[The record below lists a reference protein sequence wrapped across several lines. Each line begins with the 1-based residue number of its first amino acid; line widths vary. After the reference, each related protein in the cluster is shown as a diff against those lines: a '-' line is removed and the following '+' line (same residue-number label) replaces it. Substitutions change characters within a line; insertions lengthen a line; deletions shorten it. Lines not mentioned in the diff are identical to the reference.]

1 MRITATQ
8 IEQWADTRDAQGI
21 LPILIRRLISATTT
35 ITALSMP
42 GGDSVSGSGWD
53 GIVQADKGNIW
64 VPGGSSFW
72 EMGCSSDIITKARS
86 DFRKRNQQIS
96 PQEAAQS
103 RFVFVSP
110 RRWPKRDNW
119 LKEARAEN
127 IWSDVYAFDADDLET
142 WLENAPAVA
151 LWFGELTGHTGAG
164 IESISHFWERWRTQS
179 QFPLT
184 KETLLAGREEEKNTL
199 NGFLSE
205 KKEQIIIRAD
215 SQEEAI
221 AFACASLI
229 EMGHENIAA
238 CITTDDGWR
247 FIDKN
252 PSIQLCLAMNSD
264 ISRQSRCQPERT
276 VFIPFSMGDHNTT
289 GNKRSDTITLERLT
303 RSDFEEK
310 LIALGEEESDARRLS
325 RTTGRS
331 WSVYRRLRARNP
343 TISSPVWLTTSPA
356 KALITLTLVGC
367 WNGKKEGDKYCIETI
382 AQKDYEELE
391 QELREISLR
400 DDSPVLQIG
409 DVWKAKSPIELLY
422 QLAPRLTESQLERFF
437 LVVKQT
443 LLKPNPAL
451 ELKNEDR
458 WMASI
463 YGKVRSESDFIL
475 KSIADSLVKLR
486 IYAESSEGINSDF
499 IIAAI
504 DNLVRDLLM
513 DADGERWLS
522 LTDVLCSLAEASPE
536 VFLKSI
542 ETSLQSTEVAVTR
555 PLTETSESTGFGMR
569 CWHADLLHALEI
581 LAWNPRRLFRV
592 SLILATLSSLRIQGN
607 WANTPENTLK
617 SLLRPYWPQTMATDE
632 QRLIVLDML
641 VKKHE
646 SIVWHFLYEQTDPM
660 GGMYMENARPK
671 WRDDD
676 AGSAQMRGIF
686 LSAYYSALGERILD
700 LAENNAE
707 RIAALIRRIDHFE
720 GAYQERLIALIK
732 STISFSDGDKE
743 IVREALYHYLNWH
756 NSYNTD
762 GDKKSRAVAEN
773 LMAFVSSFTLQD
785 IILDKRR
792 LFTSQYPALAE
803 GSERDYNKHSKEII
817 KMRTSAIEEIYSMQG
832 WNGISSLFS
841 VAQSP
846 SVIGESL
853 ATCNLNLMDSFSWII
868 EKFKDNG
875 FPFHDPL
882 ISSFYTWLPEE
893 KKLIL
898 LNSQEFKNEMDS
910 DEKIA
915 AFHSILPPNMA
926 TWHNLASYPESAQAL
941 YWKRI
946 NYPYI
951 WSDDADEID
960 YFIGKM
966 MLSERYISAFNLVKH
981 RMEKIS
987 WQNILKLLNG
997 FRTSTE
1003 KDVPIPNGW
1012 HLSKAIEYLESSA
1025 SGQVSR
1031 LDLALLEFFFFSAFR
1046 NCEKGAKNLYAELL
1060 SNPPLFI
1067 QLIYLAYKPESEKEY
1082 KQDESLMAAAQQAGR
1097 VLNQGKGIP
1106 GLKQDN
1112 NIDEFAFNNWIKEV
1126 RKLATEN
1133 DRSNTTDYII
1143 GEWISRSKNINNAPW
1158 HSIIIKDLLEET
1170 ERDEIR
1176 EGFYFGTINSRGA
1189 TVRAYYEGGDKER
1202 KLVDQYKEIANQL
1215 YFTHPKLA
1223 SVFDDLASHYDF
1235 DAANNDRH
1243 AKLRLEGY

>member
-64 VPGGSSFW
+64 VPDGSSFW

-110 RRWPKRDNW
+110 RRWPKKDNW

-127 IWSDVYAFDADDLET
+127 IWSDVYALDADDLET
-142 WLENAPAVA
+142 WLENTPAVA

-164 IESISHFWERWRTQS
+164 IESISHFWEQWRNQS

-221 AFACASLI
+221 AFACSSLI

-238 CITTDDGWR
+238 CITTDEGWR

-252 PSIQLCLAMNSD
+252 PSIQFCLAMNSD

-276 VFIPFSMGDHNTT
+276 VFIPFSLGDHNTK

-331 WSVYRRLRARNP
+331 WSVYRRLRAKNP

-367 WNGKKEGDKYCIETI
+367 WNGKKEGDKYCVETI

-391 QELREISLR
+391 QGLREISLR

-443 LLKPNPAL
+443 LLKPDPAL

-513 DADGERWLS
+513 DANGERWLS

-542 ETSLQSTEVAVTR
+542 EISLQSTEASVTR
-555 PLTETSESTGFGMR
+555 LLMETSESTGFGMR

-581 LAWNPRRLFRV
+581 LAWNPRRLFRI
-592 SLILATLSSLRIQGN
+592 SLILATLSSLKIQGN
-607 WANTPENTLK
+607 WTNTPENTLK

-632 QRLIVLDML
+632 QRLVVLDVL
-641 VKKHE
+641 IKKHD
-646 SIVWHFLYEQTDPM
+646 SIAWRFLYEQTDPM
-660 GGMYMENARPK
+660 SGFYMENARPK

-700 LAENNAE
+700 LAEKNAE
-707 RIAALIRRIDHFE
+707 RIAALINRIDHFE

-762 GDKKSRAVAEN
+762 GDKKSRAVAEK
-773 LMAFVSSFTLQD
+773 LMAFISLLTLQD

-792 LFTSQYPALAE
+792 LFTYQYPVLPE
-803 GSERDYNKHSKEII
+803 GSERDYKAHSKEITE
-817 KMRTSAIEEIYSMQG
+817 MRTSAIEGIYLQQG
-832 WNGISSLFS
+832 WNGISSLLS
-841 VAQSP
+841 LAQSP

-853 ATCNLNLMDSFSWII
+853 ATCNLNLLESFSWIV
-868 EKFKDNG
+868 ETFRDKG
-875 FPFHDPL
+875 FPFHDQL
-882 ISSFYTWLPEE
+882 ISSFYAWLPEE
-893 KKLIL
+893 KKHIL

-910 DEKIA
+910 DQKIA
-915 AFHSILPPNMA
+915 AFHSVLPPNIA
-926 TWHNLASYPESAQAL
+926 TWHSLTSYPESAQTL
-941 YWKRI
+941 YWKGI
-946 NYPYI
+946 NYPHF

-966 MLSERYISAFNLVKH
+966 MLSERYMSAFNLVKH

-1012 HLSKAIEYLESSA
+1012 HLSKAIEYLESS
-1025 SGQVSR
+1025 GQVSR

-1067 QLIYLAYKPESEKEY
+1067 QLICLAYKPESEKEY
-1082 KQDESLMAAAQQAGR
+1082 KQDESLMAAAQQARR
-1097 VLNQGKGIP
+1097 VLDQGKGIP
-1106 GLKQDN
+1106 GQKSDHS
-1112 NIDEFAFNNWIKEV
+1112 IDEDVFSNWIKEV

-1133 DRSNTTDYII
+1133 DRGNIANYII
-1143 GEWISRSKNINNAPW
+1143 GKWLTHSEHLNDAPW
-1158 HSIIIKDLLEET
+1158 PSMIIRDLLEET

-1176 EGFYFGTINSRGA
+1176 EGFYLGVINSRGT

-1223 SVFDDLASHYDF
+1223 SVFDELASHYDF
-1235 DAANNDRH
+1235 DATHEDQR
-1243 AKLRLEGY
+1243 AKLRIEGY

>member
-1 MRITATQ
+1 GR
-8 IEQWADTRDAQGI
+8 
-21 LPILIRRLISATTT
+21 
-35 ITALSMP
+35 
-42 GGDSVSGSGWD
+42 
-53 GIVQADKGNIW
+53 
-64 VPGGSSFW
+64 
-72 EMGCSSDIITKARS
+72 
-86 DFRKRNQQIS
+86 
-96 PQEAAQS
+96 
-103 RFVFVSP
+103 
-110 RRWPKRDNW
+110 
-119 LKEARAEN
+119 
-127 IWSDVYAFDADDLET
+127 
-142 WLENAPAVA
+142 
-151 LWFGELTGHTGAG
+151 TGAG

-276 VFIPFSMGDHNTT
+276 VFIPFSLGDHNTT

-581 LAWNPRRLFRV
+581 LAWNPRRLLRV

-607 WANTPENTLK
+607 WTNTPENTLK

-641 VKKHE
+641 IKKHE
-646 SIVWHFLYEQTDPM
+646 SIVWRFLYEQTDPM

-686 LSAYYSALGERILD
+686 LSAYYSALGERILN

-707 RIAALIRRIDHFE
+707 RIADLIRRIDHFE
-720 GAYQERLIALIK
+720 GVYQERLILLIK
-732 STISFSDGDKE
+732 STTSFPDKDKE
-743 IVREALYHYLNWH
+743 
-756 NSYNTD
+756 
-762 GDKKSRAVAEN
+762 
-773 LMAFVSSFTLQD
+773 
-785 IILDKRR
+785 
-792 LFTSQYPALAE
+792 
-803 GSERDYNKHSKEII
+803 
-817 KMRTSAIEEIYSMQG
+817 
-832 WNGISSLFS
+832 
-841 VAQSP
+841 
-846 SVIGESL
+846 
-853 ATCNLNLMDSFSWII
+853 
-868 EKFKDNG
+868 
-875 FPFHDPL
+875 
-882 ISSFYTWLPEE
+882 
-893 KKLIL
+893 
-898 LNSQEFKNEMDS
+898 
-910 DEKIA
+910 
-915 AFHSILPPNMA
+915 
-926 TWHNLASYPESAQAL
+926 
-941 YWKRI
+941 
-946 NYPYI
+946 
-951 WSDDADEID
+951 
-960 YFIGKM
+960 
-966 MLSERYISAFNLVKH
+966 
-981 RMEKIS
+981 
-987 WQNILKLLNG
+987 
-997 FRTSTE
+997 
-1003 KDVPIPNGW
+1003 
-1012 HLSKAIEYLESSA
+1012 
-1025 SGQVSR
+1025 
-1031 LDLALLEFFFFSAFR
+1031 
-1046 NCEKGAKNLYAELL
+1046 
-1060 SNPPLFI
+1060 
-1067 QLIYLAYKPESEKEY
+1067 
-1082 KQDESLMAAAQQAGR
+1082 
-1097 VLNQGKGIP
+1097 
-1106 GLKQDN
+1106 
-1112 NIDEFAFNNWIKEV
+1112 
-1126 RKLATEN
+1126 
-1133 DRSNTTDYII
+1133 
-1143 GEWISRSKNINNAPW
+1143 
-1158 HSIIIKDLLEET
+1158 
-1170 ERDEIR
+1170 
-1176 EGFYFGTINSRGA
+1176 
-1189 TVRAYYEGGDKER
+1189 
-1202 KLVDQYKEIANQL
+1202 
-1215 YFTHPKLA
+1215 
-1223 SVFDDLASHYDF
+1223 
-1235 DAANNDRH
+1235 
-1243 AKLRLEGY
+1243 

>member
-8 IEQWADTRDAQGI
+8 IEQWADTRDAQGM

-42 GGDSVSGSGWD
+42 GGDSVSSSGWD

-64 VPGGSSFW
+64 VPDGASFW

-110 RRWPKRDNW
+110 RRWSKKDSW
-119 LKEARAEN
+119 LKEAQAEN
-127 IWSDVYAFDADDLET
+127 IWSGVYALDADDLEA
-142 WLENAPAVA
+142 WLENTPAVA
-151 LWFGELTGHTGAG
+151 LWFSEITGHTGAG
-164 IESISHFWERWRTQS
+164 IESISHFWERWCNQS

-184 KETLLAGREEEKNTL
+184 KDTLLAGREEEKNTL
-199 NGFLSE
+199 NDFLSD

-215 SQEEAI
+215 SQEEGI

-229 EMGHENIAA
+229 EMGHENISA
-238 CITTDDGWR
+238 CITTDDGWH

-252 PSIQLCLAMNSD
+252 PSIQFCLAMNSD
-264 ISRQSRCQPERT
+264 ISRQSRHQPERT
-276 VFIPFSMGDHNTT
+276 IFIPFSLGDHNTT
-289 GNKRSDTITLERLT
+289 SNKRSDTITLERLT

-325 RTTGRS
+325 QTTGRS
-331 WSVYRRLRARNP
+331 WSVYRRLRAKNP
-343 TISSPVWLTTSPA
+343 AISSPVWLTTSPA

-367 WNGKKEGDKYCIETI
+367 WNTKKEGDKYCVETI

-443 LLKPNPAL
+443 LLKPDPAL

-458 WMASI
+458 WMAAI

-522 LTDVLCSLAEASPE
+522 LTDVLCPLAEASPE

-542 ETSLQSTEVAVTR
+542 ETSLQSTEVSVTR
-555 PLTETSESTGFGMR
+555 LLTETSESTGFGMR

-581 LAWNPRRLFRV
+581 LAWNPRRLLRI

-607 WANTPENTLK
+607 WTNTPENTLK

-632 QRLIVLDML
+632 QRLVVLDML
-641 VKKHE
+641 IKKHD
-646 SIVWHFLYEQTDPM
+646 SIVWRFLYEQTDPM
-660 GGMYMENARPK
+660 GGVYMGNARPK

-676 AGSAQMRGIF
+676 AGSAQMRGTF
-686 LSAYYSALGERILD
+686 LYEYYSALSERILV
-700 LAENNAE
+700 LAEKNVE
-707 RIAALIRRIDHFE
+707 RIAALIKRIDHFE
-720 GAYQERLIALIK
+720 GTYQERLIALIK
-732 STISFSDGDKE
+732 RAISFSDGDKE
-743 IVREALYHYLNWH
+743 IIREALYHYLSWH
-756 NSYNTD
+756 NSYNKD
-762 GDKKSRAVAEN
+762 GDKKSRTVAED
-773 LMAFVSSFTLQD
+773 LMSFVGLLTPKD

-792 LFTSQYPALAE
+792 LFTSQYPALPE
-803 GSERDYNKHSKEII
+803 GNEIDRIIHSEKII
-817 KMRTSAIEEIYSMQG
+817 KMRTNAIEEIYFHQG
-832 WNGISSLFS
+832 LDGISSLLS
-841 VAQSP
+841 LAQSP

-853 ATCNLNLMDSFSWII
+853 ATCNLNLIDSFTWII
-868 EKFKDNG
+868 EKFKGNG
-875 FPFHDPL
+875 FPFHDQL
-882 ISSFYTWLPEE
+882 ISSFYAWLPEE

-898 LNSQEFKNEMDS
+898 LNSQEFKNEMNS
-910 DEKIA
+910 DDKIA

-926 TWHNLASYPESAQAL
+926 TWHNLSSYSESAQML
-941 YWKRI
+941 YWKGI
-946 NYPYI
+946 NYPHI
-951 WSDDADEID
+951 WSDNADEID

-966 MLSERYISAFNLVKH
+966 MFADRYISTFNLVKH
-981 RMEKIS
+981 RIEKVS
-987 WQNILKLLNG
+987 WQNLLKLLNG
-997 FRTSTE
+997 FRTTTE
-1003 KDVPIPNGW
+1003 KDVPIPDGW
-1012 HLSKAIEYLESSA
+1012 YLSRAIEYLES

-1031 LDLALLEFFFFSAFR
+1031 LDLSLLEFFFFSAFR
-1046 NCEKGAKNLYAELL
+1046 NCEKGAKNLYTELL
-1060 SNPPLFI
+1060 SNPPLFV
-1067 QLIYLAYKPESEKEY
+1067 QLICLAYKPESNKEY

-1097 VLNQGKGIP
+1097 VLDQGKGIP
-1106 GLKQDN
+1106 GQRPDD
-1112 NIDEFAFNNWIKEV
+1112 NIDEVVFSNWIEEV
-1126 RKLATEN
+1126 RKLAAEN

-1143 GEWISRSKNINNAPW
+1143 GKWLSRSKHLNNAPW
-1158 HSIIIKDLLEET
+1158 SSIIIRDLLEET

-1176 EGFYFGTINSRGA
+1176 EGFYYGTINSRGT

-1223 SVFDDLASHYDF
+1223 CVFDDLASHYDF
-1235 DAANNDRH
+1235 DAVNQDRH

>member
-8 IEQWADTRDAQGI
+8 IEQWADTRDAQGM

-42 GGDSVSGSGWD
+42 GGDSVSTSGWD

-64 VPGGSSFW
+64 VPDGASFW

-96 PQEAAQS
+96 PQEAAKS
-103 RFVFVSP
+103 CFVFVSP
-110 RRWPKRDNW
+110 RRWPKKDSW

-127 IWSDVYAFDADDLET
+127 IWSDVYALDANDLEA
-142 WLENAPAVA
+142 WLENTPAVA

-164 IESISHFWERWRTQS
+164 IESISHFWERWRNQS

-238 CITTDDGWR
+238 CITTEDGWR

-252 PSIQLCLAMNSD
+252 PSIKFCLAMNSD
-264 ISRQSRCQPERT
+264 ISRQSRHQPERT
-276 VFIPFSMGDHNTT
+276 VFIPFSLGDHNTT

-310 LIALGEEESDARRLS
+310 LIVLGEEESDARRLS

-367 WNGKKEGDKYCIETI
+367 WNGKKEGDKYCVETI

-422 QLAPRLTESQLERFF
+422 QLAPRLTESQLKRFF

-443 LLKPNPAL
+443 LRKPDPAL

-458 WMASI
+458 WMAAI

-499 IIAAI
+499 IIVAI

-513 DADGERWLS
+513 DSDGERWLS

-542 ETSLQSTEVAVTR
+542 ETSLQSTEASVTR
-555 PLTETSESTGFGMR
+555 LLMETSESTGFGMR

-581 LAWNPRRLFRV
+581 LAWNPRRLRRI
-592 SLILATLSSLRIQGN
+592 SLILTTLSSLRIQGN

-641 VKKHE
+641 IKKHD
-646 SIVWHFLYEQTDPM
+646 SIAWRFLYEQTDPM

-686 LSAYYSALGERILD
+686 FSAYYSALGERILS
-700 LAENNAE
+700 LAEKNAE
-707 RIAALIRRIDHFE
+707 RIAALIERIDHFE
-720 GAYQERLIALIK
+720 GTYQERLISLIK
-732 STISFSDGDKE
+732 SATSFPEKDKE

-762 GDKKSRAVAEN
+762 GDKKSRSVAED
-773 LMAFVSSFTLQD
+773 LMPFVSLLTPQD

-792 LFTSQYPALAE
+792 LFTSHYPVLPE
-803 GSERDYNKHSKEII
+803 GSERDHLRHSEKIR
-817 KMRTSAIEEIYSMQG
+817 KMRINAIEEIYYHQG
-832 WNGISSLFS
+832 WDGLSSLLS

-853 ATCNLNLMDSFSWII
+853 ATCNLHLLDSLSWII
-868 EKFKDNG
+868 EKFRSNG

-882 ISSFYTWLPEE
+882 ISSFYNWLPEE
-893 KKLIL
+893 KRLIL
-898 LNSQEFKNEMDS
+898 INSSIFKNEMDS
-910 DEKIA
+910 DKKIA
-915 AFHSILPPNMA
+915 AFHSVLPPTMA
-926 TWHNLASYPESAQAL
+926 TWHNLTNYPESAQML
-941 YWKRI
+941 YWKGI
-946 NYPYI
+946 NYPHI

-966 MLSERYISAFNLVKH
+966 MLSDRYISAFNLVKH
-981 RMEKIS
+981 RMEKVS
-987 WQNILKLLNG
+987 WQNLLKLLNG
-997 FRTSTE
+997 FRTTAE
-1003 KDVPIPNGW
+1003 KDVPMPDGW
-1012 HLSKAIEYLESSA
+1012 HLSKAIEYLES

-1046 NCEKGAKNLYAELL
+1046 NCEKGAKNLYTELL
-1060 SNPPLFI
+1060 SNPPLFV
-1067 QLIYLAYKPESEKEY
+1067 QLICLAYKPESEKEY

-1097 VLNQGKGIP
+1097 VLDQGKGIP
-1106 GLKQDN
+1106 GQKSDHS
-1112 NIDEFAFNNWIKEV
+1112 IDEYVFSNWIEEV

-1143 GEWISRSKNINNAPW
+1143 GEWLSRSKHLNDPPW
-1158 HSIIIKDLLEET
+1158 TSITIKDLLEET

-1176 EGFYFGTINSRGA
+1176 EGFYFGTINSRG
-1189 TVRAYYEGGDKER
+1189 TTIRAYYEGGDKER
-1202 KLVDQYKEIANQL
+1202 KLVDQYKETANQL

-1223 SVFDDLASHYDF
+1223 SVFDNLASHYDF
-1235 DAANNDRH
+1235 DAANNDQH

>member
-8 IEQWADTRDAQGI
+8 IEQWADTRDAQGM

-42 GGDSVSGSGWD
+42 GGDSVSTSGWD

-64 VPGGSSFW
+64 VPDGASFW

-96 PQEAAQS
+96 PQEAAKS
-103 RFVFVSP
+103 CFVFVSP
-110 RRWPKRDNW
+110 RRWPKKDSW

-127 IWSDVYAFDADDLET
+127 IWSDVYALDANDLEA
-142 WLENAPAVA
+142 WLENTPAVA

-164 IESISHFWERWRTQS
+164 IESISHFWERWRNQS

-221 AFACASLI
+221 AFACANLI

-238 CITTDDGWR
+238 CITTEDGWH
-247 FIDKN
+247 FIDRN
-252 PSIQLCLAMNSD
+252 PSIKFCLAMNSD
-264 ISRQSRCQPERT
+264 ISRQSRHQPERT
-276 VFIPFSMGDHNTT
+276 VFIPFSLGDHNTT

-343 TISSPVWLTTSPA
+343 TISSPVLLTTSPE

-367 WNGKKEGDKYCIETI
+367 WNGKKEGDKYCVETI

-422 QLAPRLTESQLERFF
+422 QLAPRLTESQLKRFF
-437 LVVKQT
+437 MVVKQT
-443 LLKPNPAL
+443 LLKPDPAL
-451 ELKNEDR
+451 ELKTEDR
-458 WMASI
+458 WMAAI

-499 IIAAI
+499 IIVAI

-536 VFLKSI
+536 VFLKST
-542 ETSLQSTEVAVTR
+542 ETSLQSTEASVTR
-555 PLTETSESTGFGMR
+555 LLMETSESTGFGMR

-581 LAWNPRRLFRV
+581 LAWNPRRLLRV
-592 SLILATLSSLRIQGN
+592 SLILAKLSSLRIQGN

-632 QRLIVLDML
+632 QRLVVLDML
-641 VKKHE
+641 IKKYD
-646 SIVWHFLYEQTDPM
+646 SIVWRFLYEQTDPM

-686 LSAYYSALGERILD
+686 LSAYYSALGERILN

-720 GAYQERLIALIK
+720 GTYQKRLIALIK
-732 STISFSDGDKE
+732 NTISFSDGDKE

-773 LMAFVSSFTLQD
+773 LMAFVSLFTIQD

-792 LFTSQYPALAE
+792 LFTSQYTVLAE
-803 GSERDYNKHSKEII
+803 GGDRDHEAHSKEII
-817 KMRTSAIEEIYSMQG
+817 KMRTSAIEEIYYKQG
-832 WNGISSLFS
+832 WDGISSLLS
-841 VAQSP
+841 AAQSP

-853 ATCNLNLMDSFSWII
+853 ATCDLNLIDSFSWII
-868 EKFKDNG
+868 EKFKGND
-875 FPFHDPL
+875 FPFHDQL
-882 ISSFYTWLPEE
+882 ISSFYAWLPEE
-893 KKLIL
+893 KQLIL

-915 AFHSILPPNMA
+915 ALHSVLPPNMA
-926 TWHNLASYPESAQAL
+926 TWYNLESYPESAQTL

-946 NYPYI
+946 NYPHI

-966 MLSERYISAFNLVKH
+966 TLSDRYISAFNLVKH

-987 WQNILKLLNG
+987 WQNLLKLLNG
-997 FRTSTE
+997 FRTTTE
-1003 KDVPIPNGW
+1003 KDVSIPNGW
-1012 HLSKAIEYLESSA
+1012 YLSKAIEYLESS
-1025 SGQVSR
+1025 GQVSR
-1031 LDLALLEFFFFSAFR
+1031 
-1046 NCEKGAKNLYAELL
+1046 
-1060 SNPPLFI
+1060 
-1067 QLIYLAYKPESEKEY
+1067 
-1082 KQDESLMAAAQQAGR
+1082 
-1097 VLNQGKGIP
+1097 
-1106 GLKQDN
+1106 
-1112 NIDEFAFNNWIKEV
+1112 
-1126 RKLATEN
+1126 
-1133 DRSNTTDYII
+1133 
-1143 GEWISRSKNINNAPW
+1143 
-1158 HSIIIKDLLEET
+1158 
-1170 ERDEIR
+1170 
-1176 EGFYFGTINSRGA
+1176 
-1189 TVRAYYEGGDKER
+1189 
-1202 KLVDQYKEIANQL
+1202 
-1215 YFTHPKLA
+1215 
-1223 SVFDDLASHYDF
+1223 
-1235 DAANNDRH
+1235 
-1243 AKLRLEGY
+1243 

>member
-8 IEQWADTRDAQGI
+8 IEQWADTRDAQGM

-42 GGDSVSGSGWD
+42 GGDSVSSSGWD

-64 VPGGSSFW
+64 VPDGASFW

-110 RRWPKRDNW
+110 RRWSKKDSW
-119 LKEARAEN
+119 LKEAQAEN
-127 IWSDVYAFDADDLET
+127 IWSGVYALDADDLEA
-142 WLENAPAVA
+142 WLENTPAVA
-151 LWFGELTGHTGAG
+151 LWFSEITGHTGAG
-164 IESISHFWERWRTQS
+164 IESISHFWERWCNQS

-184 KETLLAGREEEKNTL
+184 KDTLLAGREEEKNTL
-199 NGFLSE
+199 NDFLSD

-215 SQEEAI
+215 SQEEGI

-229 EMGHENIAA
+229 EMGHENISA
-238 CITTDDGWR
+238 CITTDDGWH

-252 PSIQLCLAMNSD
+252 PSIQFCLAMNSD
-264 ISRQSRCQPERT
+264 ISRQSRHQPERT
-276 VFIPFSMGDHNTT
+276 IFIPFSLGDHNTT
-289 GNKRSDTITLERLT
+289 NNKRSDTITLERLT

-325 RTTGRS
+325 QTTGRS
-331 WSVYRRLRARNP
+331 WSVYRRLRAKNP
-343 TISSPVWLTTSPA
+343 AISSPVWLTTSPA

-367 WNGKKEGDKYCIETI
+367 WNTKKEGDKYCVETI

-443 LLKPNPAL
+443 LLKPDPAL

-458 WMASI
+458 WMAAI

-522 LTDVLCSLAEASPE
+522 LTDVLCPLAEASPE

-542 ETSLQSTEVAVTR
+542 ETSLQSTEVSVTR
-555 PLTETSESTGFGMR
+555 LLTETSESTGFGMR

-581 LAWNPRRLFRV
+581 LAWNPRRLLRI

-607 WANTPENTLK
+607 WTNTPENTLK

-632 QRLIVLDML
+632 QRLVVLDML
-641 VKKHE
+641 IKKHD
-646 SIVWHFLYEQTDPM
+646 SIVWRFLYEQTDPM
-660 GGMYMENARPK
+660 GGVYMGNARPK

-676 AGSAQMRGIF
+676 AGSAQMRGTF
-686 LSAYYSALGERILD
+686 LYEYYSALSERILV
-700 LAENNAE
+700 LAEKNVE
-707 RIAALIRRIDHFE
+707 RIAALIKRIDHFE
-720 GAYQERLIALIK
+720 GTYQERLIALIK
-732 STISFSDGDKE
+732 RAISFSDGDKE
-743 IVREALYHYLNWH
+743 IIREALYHYLSWH
-756 NSYNTD
+756 NSYNKD
-762 GDKKSRAVAEN
+762 GDKKSRTVAED
-773 LMAFVSSFTLQD
+773 LMSFVGLLTPKD

-792 LFTSQYPALAE
+792 LFTSQYPALPE
-803 GSERDYNKHSKEII
+803 GNEIDRIIHSEKII
-817 KMRTSAIEEIYSMQG
+817 KMRTNAIEEIYFHQG
-832 WNGISSLFS
+832 LDGISSLLS
-841 VAQSP
+841 LAQSP

-853 ATCNLNLMDSFSWII
+853 ATCNLNLIDSFTWII
-868 EKFKDNG
+868 EKFKGNG
-875 FPFHDPL
+875 FPFHDQL
-882 ISSFYTWLPEE
+882 ISSFYAWLPEE

-898 LNSQEFKNEMDS
+898 LNSQEFKNEMNS
-910 DEKIA
+910 DDKIA

-926 TWHNLASYPESAQAL
+926 TWHNLSSYSESAQML
-941 YWKRI
+941 YWKGI
-946 NYPYI
+946 NYPHI
-951 WSDDADEID
+951 WSDNADEID

-966 MLSERYISAFNLVKH
+966 MFADRYISTFNLVKH
-981 RMEKIS
+981 RIEKVS
-987 WQNILKLLNG
+987 WQNLLKLLNG
-997 FRTSTE
+997 FRTTTE
-1003 KDVPIPNGW
+1003 KDVPIPDGW
-1012 HLSKAIEYLESSA
+1012 YLSRAIEYLES

-1031 LDLALLEFFFFSAFR
+1031 LDLSLLEFFFFSAFR
-1046 NCEKGAKNLYAELL
+1046 NCEKGAKNLYTELL
-1060 SNPPLFI
+1060 SNPPLFV
-1067 QLIYLAYKPESEKEY
+1067 QLICLAYKPESKKEY

-1097 VLNQGKGIP
+1097 VLDQGKGIP
-1106 GLKQDN
+1106 GQRPDD
-1112 NIDEFAFNNWIKEV
+1112 NIDEVVFSNWIEEV
-1126 RKLATEN
+1126 RKLAAEN

-1143 GEWISRSKNINNAPW
+1143 GKWLSRSKHLNNAPW
-1158 HSIIIKDLLEET
+1158 SSIIIRDLLEET

-1176 EGFYFGTINSRGA
+1176 EGFYYGTINSRGT

-1223 SVFDDLASHYDF
+1223 CVFDDLASHYDF
-1235 DAANNDRH
+1235 DAVNQDRH

>member
-817 KMRTSAIEEIYSMQG
+817 KMRTSAIEEICYMQG

-868 EKFKDNG
+868 EKFKENG

-898 LNSQEFKNEMDS
+898 LNSQEFKNEMNS

-1106 GLKQDN
+1106 GLKKDN

>member
-64 VPGGSSFW
+64 IPGGSSFW

-110 RRWPKRDNW
+110 RRWPKKDNW

-127 IWSDVYAFDADDLET
+127 IWSNVYAFDADDLET
-142 WLENAPAVA
+142 WLENAPTVA

-164 IESISHFWERWRTQS
+164 IESISHFWERWCSQS

-221 AFACASLI
+221 AFTCASLI
-229 EMGHENIAA
+229 EMGYENIAA

-276 VFIPFSMGDHNTT
+276 VFIPFSLGDHNTT
-289 GNKRSDTITLERLT
+289 GNKRSDTITLERLA

-367 WNGKKEGDKYCIETI
+367 WNGKKEGDKYCVETI

-391 QELREISLR
+391 QELCEISLR

-443 LLKPNPAL
+443 LLKPDPAL

-504 DNLVRDLLM
+504 DNLVRDLLI

-522 LTDVLCSLAEASPE
+522 LTDVLCSLAETSPE

-581 LAWNPRRLFRV
+581 LAWNPRRLLRV

-607 WANTPENTLK
+607 WVNTPENTLK

-641 VKKHE
+641 IKKHE
-646 SIVWHFLYEQTDPM
+646 SIVWRFLYEQTDPM

-686 LSAYYSALGERILD
+686 LSAYYSALGERILN

-707 RIAALIRRIDHFE
+707 RIAALIGRIDHFE
-720 GAYQERLIALIK
+720 GAYQERLIVLIK
-732 STISFSDGDKE
+732 NTIYFSDGDKE

-773 LMAFVSSFTLQD
+773 LMAFVSLLTLQD
-785 IILDKRR
+785 IILDKHR
-792 LFTSQYPALAE
+792 LFASQYPVRVE
-803 GSERDYNKHSKEII
+803 GDKLDYKEHSKEIM
-817 KMRTSAIEEIYSMQG
+817 KMRTSALEEIYYKQG
-832 WNGISSLFS
+832 WDGLSSLLS
-841 VAQSP
+841 VAQSS

-853 ATCNLNLMDSFSWII
+853 ATCNLNLIDSFSWVI

-875 FPFHDPL
+875 FPFHDQL
-882 ISSFYTWLPEE
+882 MSSFYTWLPEE

-915 AFHSILPPNMA
+915 AFHSVLPPNMF
-926 TWHNLASYPESAQAL
+926 TWNNLASYPESAQTL

-946 NYPYI
+946 NYPHI

-987 WQNILKLLNG
+987 CHNILKLLNG

-1012 HLSKAIEYLESSA
+1012 HLSKAIEYLESSD
-1025 SGQVSR
+1025 QVSR

-1046 NCEKGAKNLYAELL
+1046 NSGEGAKNLYAELL

-1067 QLIYLAYKPESEKEY
+1067 QLICLAYKPESEKEY

-1106 GLKQDN
+1106 GLKPDN
-1112 NIDEFAFNNWIKEV
+1112 NIDEVVFNNWIKEV

-1143 GEWISRSKNINNAPW
+1143 GEWLSRSKIINNTPW
-1158 HSIIIKDLLEET
+1158 HSIIIKELLEET

-1176 EGFYFGTINSRGA
+1176 EGFYFGTINSRGT

>member
-1 MRITATQ
+1 
-8 IEQWADTRDAQGI
+8 
-21 LPILIRRLISATTT
+21 
-35 ITALSMP
+35 
-42 GGDSVSGSGWD
+42 
-53 GIVQADKGNIW
+53 
-64 VPGGSSFW
+64 
-72 EMGCSSDIITKARS
+72 
-86 DFRKRNQQIS
+86 
-96 PQEAAQS
+96 
-103 RFVFVSP
+103 
-110 RRWPKRDNW
+110 
-119 LKEARAEN
+119 
-127 IWSDVYAFDADDLET
+127 
-142 WLENAPAVA
+142 
-151 LWFGELTGHTGAG
+151 
-164 IESISHFWERWRTQS
+164 
-179 QFPLT
+179 
-184 KETLLAGREEEKNTL
+184 
-199 NGFLSE
+199 
-205 KKEQIIIRAD
+205 
-215 SQEEAI
+215 
-221 AFACASLI
+221 
-229 EMGHENIAA
+229 MGHENIAA

-264 ISRQSRCQPERT
+264 ISKQSRCQPERT
-276 VFIPFSMGDHNTT
+276 VFIPFSLGDHNTT
-289 GNKRSDTITLERLT
+289 GNKQNDTITLERLT

-367 WNGKKEGDKYCIETI
+367 WNGKKEGDKYCVETI

-443 LLKPNPAL
+443 LLKPDPAL

-542 ETSLQSTEVAVTR
+542 EISLQSTEVAVNR

-632 QRLIVLDML
+632 QRIIVLDML
-641 VKKHE
+641 IKKHE
-646 SIVWHFLYEQTDPM
+646 SIVWRFLYEQTDPM

-720 GAYQERLIALIK
+720 GTYQERLIALIK

-762 GDKKSRAVAEN
+762 GDKKSRATAEN
-773 LMAFVSSFTLQD
+773 LMVFVSSFTLRD
-785 IILDKRR
+785 IIIDKRR
-792 LFTSQYPALAE
+792 LFTSQYPVLAE
-803 GSERDYNKHSKEII
+803 GSERDYDFHSKEII
-817 KMRTSAIEEIYSMQG
+817 KMRTSAIEEIYFQQG
-832 WNGISSLFS
+832 WDGISSLLS

-846 SVIGESL
+846 SVIGETL
-853 ATCNLNLMDSFSWII
+853 ATCNLNLIESFSWIV

-882 ISSFYTWLPEE
+882 ISSFYAWLPEE
-893 KKLIL
+893 KQLIL

-926 TWHNLASYPESAQAL
+926 TWHNLASYPESAQTL

-946 NYPYI
+946 NYPHI

-1003 KDVPIPNGW
+1003 KDAPIPNGW
-1012 HLSKAIEYLESSA
+1012 HLSKAIEYLES

-1082 KQDESLMAAAQQAGR
+1082 KQDESLMVASQQARR
-1097 VLNQGKGIP
+1097 VLEQGKGIP
-1106 GLKQDN
+1106 GQKSDHS
-1112 NIDEFAFNNWIKEV
+1112 IDEDVFSNWIKEV

-1133 DRSNTTDYII
+1133 DRSNIADYII
-1143 GEWISRSKNINNAPW
+1143 GEWLSRSKIINNAPW
-1158 HSIIIKDLLEET
+1158 HNIIIKDLLEET

-1223 SVFDDLASHYDF
+1223 SVFDELASHYDF

>member
-110 RRWPKRDNW
+110 RRWPKKDNW

-276 VFIPFSMGDHNTT
+276 VFIPFSLGDHNTT

-422 QLAPRLTESQLERFF
+422 QIAPRLTESQLERFF

-581 LAWNPRRLFRV
+581 LAWNPKRLFRV

-641 VKKHE
+641 IKKHE
-646 SIVWHFLYEQTDPM
+646 SIVWRFLYEQTDPM

-686 LSAYYSALGERILD
+686 LSAYYSALGERILN

-707 RIAALIRRIDHFE
+707 RIADLIRRIDHFE
-720 GAYQERLIALIK
+720 GVYQERLILLIK
-732 STISFSDGDKE
+732 STTSFPDKDKE

-762 GDKKSRAVAEN
+762 GDKKSRAIAED
-773 LMAFVSSFTLQD
+773 LMSFVDLLTPKD

-792 LFTSQYPALAE
+792 LFTLQYPVLPE
-803 GSERDYNKHSKEII
+803 GSERDHVKHSEKIRQ
-817 KMRTSAIEEIYSMQG
+817 MRTNAIEEIYNHQG
-832 WNGISSLFS
+832 WDGLSSLLS
-841 VAQSP
+841 VVQSP

-853 ATCNLNLMDSFSWII
+853 ATCNLHLTDSFSWIV
-868 EKFKDNG
+868 EKFRDNG

-882 ISSFYTWLPEE
+882 ISSFYNWLPEE
-893 KKLIL
+893 KRLIL
-898 LNSQEFKNEMDS
+898 INSSIFKNEMDS

-915 AFHSILPPNMA
+915 AFHSVLPPNMA
-926 TWHNLASYPESAQAL
+926 TWHNLTNYPENAQIL
-941 YWKRI
+941 YWKGI
-946 NYPYI
+946 NFPHI
-951 WSDDADEID
+951 WSDDTDEID

-966 MLSERYISAFNLVKH
+966 MLSDRYISAFNLVKH
-981 RMEKIS
+981 RMEKVS
-987 WQNILKLLNG
+987 WQNLLKLLNG
-997 FRTSTE
+997 FRTTAE
-1003 KDVPIPNGW
+1003 KDVPMPDGR
-1012 HLSKAIEYLESSA
+1012 HLSKAVEYLES

-1031 LDLALLEFFFFSAFR
+1031 LDLALLEFFFFTAFR
-1046 NCEKGAKNLYAELL
+1046 SCEKGAKNLYAELL
-1060 SNPPLFI
+1060 CNPPLFM
-1067 QLIYLAYKPESEKEY
+1067 QLICLAYKPESEKEY

-1106 GLKQDN
+1106 GLKADN
-1112 NIDEFAFNNWIKEV
+1112 NIDEVAFNNWIKEV

-1133 DRSNTTDYII
+1133 DRSDTTDYII
-1143 GEWISRSKNINNAPW
+1143 GEWLSRSKIINNAPW
-1158 HSIIIKDLLEET
+1158 HSIIIKELLEET

-1176 EGFYFGTINSRGA
+1176 EGFYFGTINSRGT

>member
-8 IEQWADTRDAQGI
+8 IEQWADTRDAQGM

-42 GGDSVSGSGWD
+42 GGDSVSTGGWD
-53 GIVQADKGNIW
+53 GIAQAKKGNIW
-64 VPGGSSFW
+64 VPEGISFW
-72 EMGCSSDIITKARS
+72 EMGCSFDIITKARS

-96 PQEAAQS
+96 PLDATQS

-110 RRWPKRDNW
+110 RRWSKKDNW

-127 IWSDVYAFDADDLET
+127 IWSDVYALDADDLEM

-151 LWFGELTGHTGAG
+151 LWFGELTGYTGAG
-164 IESISHFWERWRTQS
+164 IESISHFWERWRNQS
-179 QFPLT
+179 QCSLT
-184 KETLLAGREEEKNTL
+184 KETLLAGREKEKKTL
-199 NGFLSE
+199 DGFLSD
-205 KKEQIIIRAD
+205 KKEQVIIRAD

-221 AFACASLI
+221 AFVCASLI

-238 CITTDDGWR
+238 CITTDDGWH

-252 PSIQLCLAMNSD
+252 PSIQFCLAMNSD
-264 ISRQSRCQPERT
+264 VSRQSRHQPERT
-276 VFIPFSMGDHNTT
+276 VFIPFSLGDNNTT

-331 WSVYRRLRARNP
+331 WSVYRRLRAKNP

-367 WNGKKEGDKYCIETI
+367 WNGKKEGDKYCVETI
-382 AQKDYEELE
+382 AQKNHEELE

-443 LLKPNPAL
+443 LLKPDPAL
-451 ELKNEDR
+451 ELKNEER
-458 WMASI
+458 WMAAI
-463 YGKVRSESDFIL
+463 YGKVRAESDFIL

-504 DNLVRDLLM
+504 DNLIRDLLI

-522 LTDVLCSLAEASPE
+522 LADVLCPLAEASPE
-536 VFLKSI
+536 VFLSSI
-542 ETSLQSTEVAVTR
+542 ETSLHSTETAVTR
-555 PLTETSESTGFGMR
+555 LLTETSESTGFGMR
-569 CWHADLLHALEI
+569 CWHADLLRALEI
-581 LAWNPRRLFRV
+581 LAWNPKRLLRI

-607 WANTPENTLK
+607 WSNTPENTLK
-617 SLLRPYWPQTMATDE
+617 SLFRPYWPQTMATDD
-632 QRLIVLDML
+632 QRLSTLNILI
-641 VKKHE
+641 KKYD
-646 SIVWHFLYEQTDPM
+646 SIAWNFLYEQTDPM
-660 GGMYMENARPK
+660 GGVYMENSRPK

-676 AGSAQMRGIF
+676 AGSAQMRGVF
-686 LSAYYSALGERILD
+686 LSAYYSALGERILT
-700 LAENNAE
+700 LAEKNPE
-707 RIAALIRRIDHFE
+707 RIAALIERIDHFE
-720 GAYQERLIALIK
+720 GTYQERLIALIQR
-732 STISFSDGDKE
+732 TIYFSDEDKE
-743 IVREALYHYLNWH
+743 IVREALYHYLDWH

-762 GDKKSRAVAEN
+762 GDKKCRAIAEN
-773 LMAFVSSFTLQD
+773 LMAFVSLLTLQD

-803 GSERDYNKHSKEII
+803 GGDRDYNKNSKKII
-817 KMRTSAIEEIYSMQG
+817 KMRTSAIEEIHSRQG
-832 WNGISSLFS
+832 WGGISSLFS

-846 SVIGESL
+846 SAIGESL

-868 EKFKDNG
+868 EKFKGNG
-875 FPFHDPL
+875 FPFHDQL
-882 ISSFYTWLPEE
+882 ISSFYAWLPEE
-893 KKLIL
+893 KKLIIL
-898 LNSQEFKNEMDS
+898 KSQELKNEMNN

-915 AFHSILPPNMA
+915 AFHSVLPPNMA
-926 TWHNLASYPESAQAL
+926 TWHNLKNHPESAQML
-941 YWKRI
+941 YWKGI
-946 NYPYI
+946 NYPHF

-966 MLSERYISAFNLVKH
+966 ALSDRYISAFNLVKNN
-981 RMEKIS
+981 MEKVS
-987 WQNILKLLNG
+987 WQNLFKLLNG
-997 FRTSTE
+997 FRTTTE
-1003 KDVPIPNGW
+1003 KNVSLPNGW
-1012 HLSKAIEYLESSA
+1012 YLTKAIEYLESS
-1025 SGQVSR
+1025 GQVSR
-1031 LDLALLEFFFFSAFR
+1031 SDLALLEFFFFSAFR
-1046 NCEKGAKNLYAELL
+1046 NSGEGAKNLYEELL

-1067 QLIYLAYKPESEKEY
+1067 QLICLAYKPESEKEY
-1082 KQDESLMAAAQQAGR
+1082 KQDESLMAAAQQAER
-1097 VLNQGKGIP
+1097 VLAQGQGIP
-1106 GLKQDN
+1106 GLKPDDT
-1112 NIDEFAFNNWIKEV
+1112 IDEDVFSNWIRDV
-1126 RKLATEN
+1126 RKLAIEN
-1133 DRSNTTDYII
+1133 DRSNVTDYII
-1143 GEWISRSKNINNAPW
+1143 GEMISRSKNLNDAPW
-1158 HSIIIKDLLEET
+1158 TNMIIKDLLEET

-1176 EGFYFGTINSRGA
+1176 KGFFHATINSRG
-1189 TVRAYYEGGDKER
+1189 TTIRAYYEGGDKER
-1202 KLVDQYKEIANQL
+1202 KLVVQYKEIAHNL

-1223 SVFDDLASHYDF
+1223 CIFDNLASHYDF
-1235 DAANNDRH
+1235 YAAHEDRS

>member
-103 RFVFVSP
+103 RFIFVSP

-1031 LDLALLEFFFFSAFR
+1031 LDFALLEFFFFSAFR

-1106 GLKQDN
+1106 GLKKDN

>member
-1223 SVFDDLASHYDF
+1223 SVFDDLASHYGF

>member
-1 MRITATQ
+1 MRITTTQ
-8 IEQWADTRDAQGI
+8 IAQWADTRDAQGM

-42 GGDSVSGSGWD
+42 GGDSVSTSGWD

-64 VPGGSSFW
+64 VPDGASFW

-96 PQEAAQS
+96 PQEAAKS
-103 RFVFVSP
+103 CFVFVSP
-110 RRWPKRDNW
+110 RRWPQKDSW

-127 IWSDVYAFDADDLET
+127 IWSDVYALDADDLEA
-142 WLENAPAVA
+142 WLENTPAVA

-164 IESISHFWERWRTQS
+164 VESISHFWERWRNQS

-205 KKEQIIIRAD
+205 KKGQIIIRAD

-229 EMGHENIAA
+229 EMEHENIAA

-252 PSIQLCLAMNSD
+252 PSIKFCLAMNSD
-264 ISRQSRCQPERT
+264 ISRQSRHQPERT
-276 VFIPFSMGDHNTT
+276 VFIPFSLGDHNTT

-367 WNGKKEGDKYCIETI
+367 WNGKKEGDKYCVETI

-422 QLAPRLTESQLERFF
+422 QLAPRLTESQLKRFF

-443 LLKPNPAL
+443 LLKSDPAL
-451 ELKNEDR
+451 ELKKEDR
-458 WMASI
+458 WMAAI

-499 IIAAI
+499 IIVAI

-522 LTDVLCSLAEASPE
+522 LTDVLCSLAEASSE

-542 ETSLQSTEVAVTR
+542 ETSLQSTEASVTR
-555 PLTETSESTGFGMR
+555 LLMETSESTGFGMR

-581 LAWNPRRLFRV
+581 LAWNPRRLRRI
-592 SLILATLSSLRIQGN
+592 SLILATLSLLRIQGN

-641 VKKHE
+641 IKKHD
-646 SIVWHFLYEQTDPM
+646 SIAWRFLYEQTDPM

-686 LSAYYSALGERILD
+686 FSAYYSALGERILS
-700 LAENNAE
+700 LAEKNAE
-707 RIAALIRRIDHFE
+707 RIAALIERIDHFE
-720 GAYQERLIALIK
+720 GTYQERLISLIK
-732 STISFSDGDKE
+732 SATSFPEKDKE

-762 GDKKSRAVAEN
+762 GDKKSRSVAED
-773 LMAFVSSFTLQD
+773 LMPFVSLLTPQD

-792 LFTSQYPALAE
+792 LFTSHYPVLPE
-803 GSERDYNKHSKEII
+803 GSERDHLRHSEKIR
-817 KMRTSAIEEIYSMQG
+817 KMRINAIEEIYYHQG
-832 WNGISSLFS
+832 WDGLSSLLS
-841 VAQSP
+841 VAQAP

-853 ATCNLNLMDSFSWII
+853 ATCNLHLLDSLSWII
-868 EKFKDNG
+868 EKFRSNG

-882 ISSFYTWLPEE
+882 SSSFYNWLPEE
-893 KKLIL
+893 KRLIL
-898 LNSQEFKNEMDS
+898 INSSIFKNEMDS
-910 DEKIA
+910 DKKIA
-915 AFHSILPPNMA
+915 AFHSVLPPTMA
-926 TWHNLASYPESAQAL
+926 TWHNLTNYPESAQML
-941 YWKRI
+941 YWKGI
-946 NYPYI
+946 NYPHI

-966 MLSERYISAFNLVKH
+966 MLSDRYISAFNLVKH
-981 RMEKIS
+981 RMEKVS
-987 WQNILKLLNG
+987 WQNLFKLLNG
-997 FRTSTE
+997 FRTTAE
-1003 KDVPIPNGW
+1003 KDVPMPDGW
-1012 HLSKAIEYLESSA
+1012 HFSKAIEYLES

-1046 NCEKGAKNLYAELL
+1046 NCEKGAKNLYTELL
-1060 SNPPLFI
+1060 SNPPLFV
-1067 QLIYLAYKPESEKEY
+1067 QLICFAYKPESEKEY

-1097 VLNQGKGIP
+1097 VLDQGKGIP
-1106 GLKQDN
+1106 GQKSDHS
-1112 NIDEFAFNNWIKEV
+1112 IDEYVFSNWIEEV

-1143 GEWISRSKNINNAPW
+1143 GEWLSRSKYLNDAPW
-1158 HSIIIKDLLEET
+1158 TSITIKDLLEET

-1176 EGFYFGTINSRGA
+1176 EGFYFGTINSRG
-1189 TVRAYYEGGDKER
+1189 TTIRAYYEGGDKER

-1223 SVFDDLASHYDF
+1223 SIFDNLASHYDF

>member
-1 MRITATQ
+1 
-8 IEQWADTRDAQGI
+8 
-21 LPILIRRLISATTT
+21 
-35 ITALSMP
+35 MP
-42 GGDSVSGSGWD
+42 GGDSVSSSGWD
-53 GIVQADKGNIW
+53 GIVQTDKGNIW
-64 VPGGSSFW
+64 VPDGSSFW

-110 RRWPKRDNW
+110 RRWPKKDNW
-119 LKEARAEN
+119 LKEVRAEN
-127 IWSDVYAFDADDLET
+127 IWSDVYALDADDLET
-142 WLENAPAVA
+142 WLENTPAVA

-164 IESISHFWERWRTQS
+164 IESISHFWERWRNQS

-205 KKEQIIIRAD
+205 KKPQIIIRAD

-229 EMGHENIAA
+229 EMGHEHTAA

-252 PSIQLCLAMNSD
+252 PSIQFCLAMNRD
-264 ISRQSRCQPERT
+264 ISRQSRCQPEPT
-276 VFIPFSMGDHNTT
+276 VFIPFSLGDHNTT

-331 WSVYRRLRARNP
+331 WSVYRRLRAKNP
-343 TISSPVWLTTSPA
+343 AISSPVWLTTPPA
-356 KALITLTLVGC
+356 KALITLTLIGC
-367 WNGKKEGDKYCIETI
+367 WNGKKEGDKYCVGTI

-409 DVWKAKSPIELLY
+409 DVWKAKSSIELLY

-443 LLKPNPAL
+443 LLKLDPAL

-486 IYAESSEGINSDF
+486 IYAESSEGTNSDF

-542 ETSLQSTEVAVTR
+542 ETSLQSTEVAVKR
-555 PLTETSESTGFGMR
+555 LLTETSESTGFGMR

-581 LAWNPRRLFRV
+581 LAWNPRRLLRI
-592 SLILATLSSLRIQGN
+592 SLILATLSSLKIQGN
-607 WANTPENTLK
+607 WGNTPENTLK

-641 VKKHE
+641 IKKHD
-646 SIVWHFLYEQTDPM
+646 SIAWRFLYEQTDPIGGAYM
-660 GGMYMENARPK
+660 GNARPK

-676 AGSAQMRGIF
+676 AGSAQMRGNF
-686 LSAYYSALGERILD
+686 LYEYYSALGERILD
-700 LAENNAE
+700 LAEKNVE
-707 RIAALIRRIDHFE
+707 RIAALIERIDHFE
-720 GAYQERLIALIK
+720 ESYQERLIALIK
-732 STISFSDGDKE
+732 SAVSFSDGEKE

-762 GDKKSRAVAEN
+762 GDKKSRFVAED
-773 LMAFVSSFTLQD
+773 LMSFVGLLTPQD

-792 LFTSQYPALAE
+792 MFTSQYPALPE
-803 GSERDYNKHSKEII
+803 GNESDHVRHSEKIR
-817 KMRTSAIEEIYSMQG
+817 KMRINAIEEIYSHKG
-832 WNGISSLFS
+832 WDGISSLLS
-841 VAQSP
+841 LAQSP

-853 ATCNLNLMDSFSWII
+853 AACNLNLIDSLSWII
-868 EKFKDNG
+868 MKFRDKG
-875 FPFHDPL
+875 FPFHDEL
-882 ISSFYTWLPEE
+882 MSSFYAWLPEE
-893 KKLIL
+893 KRLIL
-898 LNSQEFKNEMDS
+898 INSPIFKNEMDN
-910 DEKIA
+910 DKKIA
-915 AFHSILPPNMA
+915 AFHSVLPPNMA
-926 TWHNLASYPESAQAL
+926 TWHNLTNYPESAQIL
-941 YWKRI
+941 YWKGI
-946 NYPYI
+946 NYPHI

-966 MLSERYISAFNLVKH
+966 MLSDRYISTFNLVKH
-981 RMEKIS
+981 RMEKVS
-987 WQNILKLLNG
+987 WQNLSKLLNG
-997 FRTSTE
+997 FRTTTE
-1003 KDVPIPNGW
+1003 NDVSIPNSW
-1012 HLSKAIEYLESSA
+1012 HLSKAIEYLESS
-1025 SGQVSR
+1025 GQVPR

-1046 NCEKGAKNLYAELL
+1046 SCEKGAKNLYAELL
-1060 SNPPLFI
+1060 SNPSLFI
-1067 QLIYLAYKPESEKEY
+1067 QLICLAYERESEKEY
-1082 KQDESLMAAAQQAGR
+1082 KQDESLMAAAQQARR
-1097 VLNQGKGIP
+1097 VLAQGKGNP
-1106 GLKQDN
+1106 GQKSDYS
-1112 NIDEFAFNNWIKEV
+1112 IDENVFSNWIKEV
-1126 RKLATEN
+1126 RKLAVEN
-1133 DRSNTTDYII
+1133 DRSHTTDYII
-1143 GEWISRSKNINNAPW
+1143 GEWLSRSKHLNDEPW
-1158 HSIIIKDLLEET
+1158 PSIIIRDLLEET

-1176 EGFYFGTINSRGA
+1176 EGFYSGTIHSRGA

-1202 KLVDQYKEIANQL
+1202 KLVNQYKEIANQL
-1215 YFTHPKLA
+1215 YFTHPKMA
-1223 SVFDDLASHYDF
+1223 CIFDKLASHYVF
-1235 DAANNDRH
+1235 YAENADRC
-1243 AKLRLEGY
+1243 AKLRVEGY

>member
-8 IEQWADTRDAQGI
+8 IEQWADTRDAQGM

-42 GGDSVSGSGWD
+42 GGDSVSTSGWD

-64 VPGGSSFW
+64 VPVGASFW

-86 DFRKRNQQIS
+86 DFQKRNQQIS
-96 PQEAAQS
+96 PQEATKS
-103 RFVFVSP
+103 CFVFVSP
-110 RRWPKRDNW
+110 RRWPKKDNW

-127 IWSDVYAFDADDLET
+127 IWSNVYALDADDLET
-142 WLENAPAVA
+142 WLENTPAVA
-151 LWFGELTGHTGAG
+151 LWFGELTGHTGTG
-164 IESISHFWERWRTQS
+164 IESISHFWERWRNQS

-221 AFACASLI
+221 AFVCASLI

-238 CITTDDGWR
+238 CITTDDGWH

-252 PSIQLCLAMNSD
+252 PSIQFCLAMNSD
-264 ISRQSRCQPERT
+264 ISRQSRHQPEKT
-276 VFIPFSMGDHNTT
+276 IFIPFTLGDHNTT

-367 WNGKKEGDKYCIETI
+367 WNGKKEGDKYCVETI

-391 QELREISLR
+391 QELHEISLR

-443 LLKPNPAL
+443 LLKPDPAL

-458 WMASI
+458 WIAAI

-499 IIAAI
+499 IIVAI
-504 DNLVRDLLM
+504 DNLVRELLM

-542 ETSLQSTEVAVTR
+542 ETSLQSTEASVTR
-555 PLTETSESTGFGMR
+555 LLMETSESTGFGMR

-581 LAWNPRRLFRV
+581 LAWNPRRLLRI
-592 SLILATLSSLRIQGN
+592 SLILAKLSSLKIQGN

-641 VKKHE
+641 IKKYD
-646 SIVWHFLYEQTDPM
+646 SIVWRFLYEQTDPM
-660 GGMYMENARPK
+660 GGVYMGNARPK

-676 AGSAQMRGIF
+676 AGSAQMRGYF
-686 LSAYYSALGERILD
+686 LYEYYSALGERILD
-700 LAENNAE
+700 LAEKNVE
-707 RIAALIRRIDHFE
+707 RIAALIKRIDHFE

-732 STISFSDGDKE
+732 SATSFSDKDKE
-743 IVREALYHYLNWH
+743 IVREALCHYLNWH

-762 GDKKSRAVAEN
+762 GDKKSRAIAED
-773 LMAFVSSFTLQD
+773 LMPFVGLLTPQD

-792 LFTSQYPALAE
+792 LFTSHYPVLPE
-803 GSERDYNKHSKEII
+803 GSERDHLRHSEKIR
-817 KMRTSAIEEIYSMQG
+817 KMRINAIEEIYYHQG
-832 WNGISSLFS
+832 WHGISSLLS
-841 VAQSP
+841 VVQSP

-853 ATCNLNLMDSFSWII
+853 ATCNLHLLDSLSWII
-868 EKFKDNG
+868 EKFRSNG

-882 ISSFYTWLPEE
+882 ISSFYNWLPEE
-893 KKLIL
+893 KRLIL
-898 LNSQEFKNEMDS
+898 INSSIFKNEMDS

-915 AFHSILPPNMA
+915 AFHSVLPPTMA
-926 TWHNLASYPESAQAL
+926 TWHNLSNYPESAQML
-941 YWKRI
+941 YWKGI
-946 NYPYI
+946 NYPHI

-966 MLSERYISAFNLVKH
+966 TLSDRYVSAFNLVKH

-987 WQNILKLLNG
+987 WQNLLKLLNG
-997 FRTSTE
+997 FRTTTE
-1003 KDVPIPNGW
+1003 KDVSMPDGW
-1012 HLSKAIEYLESSA
+1012 HLSKAIEYLESS
-1025 SGQVSR
+1025 GQVPR
-1031 LDLALLEFFFFSAFR
+1031 LDLALLEFFFFTAFR
-1046 NCEKGAKNLYAELL
+1046 SCEKGAKNLYAELL
-1060 SNPPLFI
+1060 SNSSLFM
-1067 QLIYLAYKPESEKEY
+1067 QLICLAYKPESEKEY

-1097 VLNQGKGIP
+1097 VLDQGKGIP
-1106 GLKQDN
+1106 GQKSDHS
-1112 NIDEFAFNNWIKEV
+1112 IDEDVFSNWIKEV

-1143 GEWISRSKNINNAPW
+1143 GEWLSRSKHLNDAPW
-1158 HSIIIKDLLEET
+1158 SSMIIKELLEET

-1176 EGFYFGTINSRGA
+1176 QGFYFGTINSRGT